1 MDVTLLVSAVGTAGE
16 IGAAI
21 ASGYLLYLT
30 QQAGYLALLRR
41 AAKMNRDLKRKHQS
55 VDEALTLESL
65 NWEDQWK
72 K

>member
-1 MDVTLLVSAVGTAGE
+1 MDVELIVSVIGTVGE

>member
-1 MDVTLLVSAVGTAGE
+1 MDVELIVSVIGTAGE

>member
-1 MDVTLLVSAVGTAGE
+1 MDVELIVSVIGTVGE

-41 AAKMNRDLKRKHQS
+41 AAKMNRGLKRKHQS
-55 VDEALTLESL
+55 VDEALTLQSMDWVE
-65 NWEDQWK
+65 EWK

>member
-1 MDVTLLVSAVGTAGE
+1 MDVELIVSVIGTVGE

-41 AAKMNRDLKRKHQS
+41 AARMNRDLKRKHQS
-55 VDEALTLESL
+55 VDEALTLQSMDWVE
-65 NWEDQWK
+65 EWK

>member
-1 MDVTLLVSAVGTAGE
+1 MDVELIVSVIGTVGE

-55 VDEALTLESL
+55 VDEALTLQSMDWVE
-65 NWEDQWK
+65 EWK